1 MKDYRATVRFDEELK
16 EAIEGMAKEK
26 DIPVS
31 QLIREAVKWYMS
43 QFNRS
48 QTLRN
53 SLCII

>member
-16 EAIEGMAKEK
+16 EAIEKKAKEK

-43 QFNRS
+43 QFNKEK
-48 QTLRN
+48 
-53 SLCII
+53 